1 MEKIECC
8 RNFSTL
14 TGQKEVLRFP
24 HNETEVAQTLVENPV
39 LLPKPASTFLVHRKG
54 NDEKPFLIFTL
65 VLREYRITKLQHF
78 YYYYYW

>member
-24 HNETEVAQTLVENPV
+24 HNERVVAQTLVENPV

-54 NDEKPFLIFTL
+54 NDEQPFLFL
-65 VLREYRITKLQHF
+65 L
-78 YYYYYW
+78 